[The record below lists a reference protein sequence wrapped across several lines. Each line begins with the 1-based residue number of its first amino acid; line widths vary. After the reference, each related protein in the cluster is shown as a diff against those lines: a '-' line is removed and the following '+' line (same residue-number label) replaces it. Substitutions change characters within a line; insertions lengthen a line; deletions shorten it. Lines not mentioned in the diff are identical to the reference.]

1 MLQYLTGKYYLE
13 EHQTK
18 KITDKDI
25 FYSNTLLIELVK
37 NKEKLETPIGTL
49 EIINLNDLFNCS
61 TSYLLT
67 LNGEIFETNHSYE
80 FPSATNQ
87 FRILLSFW
95 FKSVFEFE
103 KIDAERRCRQNNTSL
118 KDQILPCNILPEYF
132 EMNKVSKDISSFN
145 DFLNSLFKL
154 TRIEYE
160 SVITSITAFIYAL
173 ESIDYNLELSYSL
186 MVFSLES
193 LCQEFDKF
201 ENEWK
206 DYSGDLR
213 GKINKLNEQYE
224 VSQEYYIE
232 LQNILIEDK
241 DLKIKK
247 RFIEF
252 VKLYLDDDFF
262 KEEAKNIKNPVRK
275 SELDSILENVYS
287 IRSGYVH
294 SLNEFNDIQ
303 VLMMQKLDNE
313 TMNYDKGKFLTL
325 SGLVRLVH
333 NVLKNFVFQN
343 AELEKEEENPLQIE
357 PPTNN
362 YPKNGICNEG
372 SFKKEEIRQY
382 FKRFLLH
389 FEKYSEKDNLN
400 ELNEFIINLEDGIKN
415 GIPNGLKSSAFTL
428 YYLCNKL
435 YDANEGKSPNFK
447 KIYYKQHFD
456 QTLNELTIETLLTK
470 LILNEE
476 INWELEEIIE
486 CYEKYMKDKSKKK
499 KFILPQYFE
508 NIIQIYITNE
518 YYENDIEKFK
528 DGTNE
533 LILDIPSQVDC
544 QEYLQKCIDNEEKI
558 EIEKYYEL
566 FEIKII

>member
-1 MLQYLTGKYYLE
+1 MLQYLSGKYLKEY
-13 EHQTK
+13 QTK

-25 FYSNTLLIELVK
+25 FYSNTILIELVE

-49 EIINLNDLFNCS
+49 EIINLNDLYNSS

-103 KIDAERRCRQNNTSL
+103 KIDTERRCRQNNTSL

-224 VSQEYYIE
+224 ISQEYYIE

-435 YDANEGKSPNFK
+435 YDANEGISPNFK
-447 KIYYKQHFD
+447 KIYYKQNFD

-566 FEIKII
+566 FEMKII

>member
-1 MLQYLTGKYYLE
+1 MLQYLSGKYLKEY
-13 EHQTK
+13 QTK

-25 FYSNTLLIELVK
+25 FYSNTILIDLVE

-103 KIDAERRCRQNNTSL
+103 KIDTERRCRQNNTSL

-435 YDANEGKSPNFK
+435 YDANEGISPNFK

>member
-1 MLQYLTGKYYLE
+1 MLQYLSGKYLKEY
-13 EHQTK
+13 QTK

-25 FYSNTLLIELVK
+25 FYSNTILIELVE

-49 EIINLNDLFNCS
+49 EIINLNDLYNSS

-103 KIDAERRCRQNNTSL
+103 KIDTERRCRQNNTSL

-224 VSQEYYIE
+224 ISQEYYIE

-435 YDANEGKSPNFK
+435 YDANEGISPNFK